1 MSNKVIVGAQWG
13 DEGKA
18 KVTDLLSNDADLIIR
33 YQGGCN
39 AGHTVVADGKTYKFH
54 LIPSGILWGK
64 KCFLGAGVVIY
75 PEVFFKEIYDLIKQ
89 GISLENLRIS
99 PLSEITMPYHI
110 ELDCADEMKAGT
122 NKIGTTKK
130 GIGPTYTD
138 KISRHGFRIEDLY
151 SDNNVS
157 KVPDKVPELIA
168 YLHMNTSAALGRS
181 FVIPDMLAL
190 MQAMAMALSWV
201 KKQGLDPLT
210 ILLEKHE
217 FNKSRPYKHGKKF

>member
-1 MSNKVIVGAQWG
+1 MEEARADMPLAYIKLTHNELSPKYTEIIPRG
-13 DEGKA
+13 D
-18 KVTDLLSNDADLIIR
+18 
-33 YQGGCN
+33 
-39 AGHTVVADGKTYKFH
+39 DGTY
-54 LIPSGILWGK
+54 
-64 KCFLGAGVVIY
+64 
-75 PEVFFKEIYDLIKQ
+75 
-89 GISLENLRIS
+89 R
-99 PLSEITMPYHI
+99 SEIGLSKGTSVIGGKPEGVAV
-110 ELDCADEMKAGT
+110 ELIDGCIRILDYAGKLKSEFSEKDGET
-122 NKIGTTKK
+122 
-130 GIGPTYTD
+130 
-138 KISRHGFRIEDLY
+138 SRIEDLY

-190 MQAMAMALSWV
+190 MQAMALALSWV